1 VRPVKRRLALITE
14 IIAPYRIPVFNE
26 LAASFNLDLHVI
38 FLAETDPALR
48 QWLIYKDELRFSY
61 EVLPSKRLR
70 LGSSK
75 ILLNSGMA
83 GALSHFSPDAIIC
96 GGYSDPACWSA
107 RRWAKRNDVPLL
119 AWVESNANDHR
130 SHNALKESLKKIFLG
145 SCQAVIVSG
154 ESSKQY
160 VQSFGVSEKMIVVAP
175 NAVDNDLFSK
185 GATLAQEQSAQL
197 RSQLQ
202 LPQRYFLYVG
212 RFLREKGL
220 FDLLE
225 AYRLIDD
232 DVRSG
237 MGLVLVGDGP
247 DRQEL
252 EKLSHEIS
260 PGKVLFPGFV
270 QRDQLP
276 SYYALADAFVFPT
289 HSDPWGLAVNEAM
302 ACGLPVIVG
311 RAAGCVADLAR
322 DEWNG
327 YVVDPADHRQLA
339 TSIQKL
345 TSDAVLRALMGE
357 RSLARISHF
366 SPLHCAEGMFRA
378 ADAAWKT
385 NV

>member
-1 VRPVKRRLALITE
+1 VKRRLALITE
-14 IIAPYRIPVFNE
+14 IIAPYRIPVFNA
-26 LAASFNLDLHVI
+26 LAASFDIDLHVL
-38 FLAETDPALR
+38 FLAETDHASR
-48 QWLIYKDELRFSY
+48 RWLIYKNELKFSY

-83 GALSHFSPDAIIC
+83 QALSNYSPDAIIC

-130 SHNALKESLKKIFLG
+130 SHNGLKESLKKRFLG
-145 SCQAVIVSG
+145 SCQAVIVPG

-160 VQSFGVSEKMIVVAP
+160 VQSFGVSEKMIFVAP
-175 NAVDNDLFSK
+175 NAVDNELFIR
-185 GATLAQEQSAQL
+185 GANLARERRASL
-197 RSQLQ
+197 RIELN

-220 FDLLE
+220 FDLLQ
-225 AYRLIDD
+225 AYQLLDD
-232 DVRSG
+232 DLRSSV
-237 MGLVLVGDGP
+237 GLVLVGDGP
-247 DRQEL
+247 ERREL
-252 EKLSHEIS
+252 ANFAHQI
-260 PGKVLFPGFV
+260 PGASVLFPGFV

-276 SYYALADAFVFPT
+276 NYYALAEAFAFPT

-302 ACGLPVIVG
+302 ACALPVIVG
-311 RAAGCVADLAR
+311 RSAGCVADLVK

-327 YVVDPADHRQLA
+327 YVVDPADHRRLA
-339 TSIQKL
+339 GSMQKL
-345 TSDAVLRALMGE
+345 ASDADLRTLMGE

-366 SPLHCAEGMFRA
+366 SPLHCAEGLFNA
-378 ADAAWKT
+378 ANAASKT